1 MRVPEPASSL
11 AAQGSRTFNRP
22 LALLVAGTLFM
33 EILDGTIIATAAPAI
48 AADLSVQPV
57 DINLAM
63 TAYLVTIAAG
73 IPISGWLTDR
83 FGGRRIFTTAV
94 VVFTVASVLCA
105 ASVTFPMLVASRIL
119 QGLGGALMVPVGRLV
134 VLRWTAKKDLLDV
147 VAYLTWP
154 ALLAPVIAPALGGW
168 ILTVA
173 SWHWIFVINV
183 PLGLVAVV
191 AGARLVPVDRPSAV
205 APLDWVGFVLSAAVL
220 VGLLVSLEVIN
231 PAGGLSA
238 GFLIGIGVTAALAV
252 LAGIWFRRAP
262 HPLLRFDALRRRSF
276 RVGNVSGGVYR
287 LVINATPFLLPLMF
301 QVGFGWSPLLAG
313 VLVLTLFVGNVAIK
327 PATSP
332 LIRRLGFRAVLIGSI
347 AGGAVVFGLIALLRP
362 ETPLVVIIALL
373 VLSGIFRSIG
383 FSAYNSL
390 QFADIDADAMTD
402 ANTLSSTMQQV
413 ALGLG
418 IAVAAVVLRVAEAA
432 LGDPGGAGPFR
443 IAFVVLS
450 LLMLYPLVDAI
461 RLPHDSGDEV
471 AGRIS

>member
-1 MRVPEPASSL
+1 L
-11 AAQGSRTFNRP
+11 NRP

-83 FGGRRIFTTAV
+83 FGGRRIFVTAV

-134 VLRWTAKKDLLDV
+134 VLRWTAKRDLLDV

-183 PLGLVAVV
+183 PLGVVAVV
-191 AGARLVPVDRPSAV
+191 AGVRLVPVDRPSAV

-220 VGLLVSLEVIN
+220 VALLSSLEVID
-231 PAGGLSA
+231 PGGGLSA
-238 GFLIGIGVTAALAV
+238 AFLVGLGVTAALAALAV
-252 LAGIWFRRAP
+252 LWFRRAR
-262 HPLLRFDALRRRSF
+262 HPLLRFGALQRRSF

-313 VLVLTLFVGNVAIK
+313 ILVLTLFVGNVAIK

-332 LIRRLGFRAVLIGSI
+332 LIRRWGFRAVLIGSI
-347 AGGAVVFGLIALLRP
+347 AGGAVIFGLIALLRP
-362 ETPLVVIIALL
+362 ETPLVVIIAVL
-373 VLSGIFRSIG
+373 VLSGVFRSIG

-418 IAVAAVVLRVAEAA
+418 IAVAAVVLRAGEAA
-432 LGDPGGAGPFR
+432 LGDAAGAGPYR
-443 IAFVVLS
+443 IAFIVLS

>member
-1 MRVPEPASSL
+1 L
-11 AAQGSRTFNRP
+11 NRP

-83 FGGRRIFTTAV
+83 FGGRRIFVTAV

-134 VLRWTAKKDLLDV
+134 VLRWTAKRDLLDV

-205 APLDWVGFVLSAAVL
+205 APLD
-220 VGLLVSLEVIN
+220 
-231 PAGGLSA
+231 
-238 GFLIGIGVTAALAV
+238 
-252 LAGIWFRRAP
+252 
-262 HPLLRFDALRRRSF
+262 
-276 RVGNVSGGVYR
+276 
-287 LVINATPFLLPLMF
+287 
-301 QVGFGWSPLLAG
+301 
-313 VLVLTLFVGNVAIK
+313 
-327 PATSP
+327 
-332 LIRRLGFRAVLIGSI
+332 
-347 AGGAVVFGLIALLRP
+347 
-362 ETPLVVIIALL
+362 
-373 VLSGIFRSIG
+373 
-383 FSAYNSL
+383 
-390 QFADIDADAMTD
+390 
-402 ANTLSSTMQQV
+402 
-413 ALGLG
+413 
-418 IAVAAVVLRVAEAA
+418 
-432 LGDPGGAGPFR
+432 
-443 IAFVVLS
+443 
-450 LLMLYPLVDAI
+450 
-461 RLPHDSGDEV
+461 
-471 AGRIS
+471 